1 MVLGE
6 RYLTVKDLQK
16 KLNISR
22 TKAYQLVNQPDFP
35 KLKIGRDIRIPET
48 RLEEFLGSIIYHEY
62 EL

>member
-1 MVLGE
+1 MGE

-48 RLEEFLGSIIYHEY
+48 RLDEFLGSIIYHEY